1 MRTGKNWRLGVYVG
15 KISEPSK
22 YKALKD
28 AGKSHFPCATLIPCI
43 IITVFCITGAK
54 LMVLFEISKKKEKYK
69 NCADYTR
76 VRDKVSMQTV
86 LTALIFQHKQAEPQ
100 VYCQKSNRL
109 LGQNIGS

>member
-22 YKALKD
+22 YKVLKD

-76 VRDKVSMQTV
+76 VRDKVSM
-86 LTALIFQHKQAEPQ
+86 
-100 VYCQKSNRL
+100 
-109 LGQNIGS
+109 